1 MVTDEQ
7 VRLLRKKMAE
17 GKTIASGAAAAGMS
31 ERSGH
36 AWKQGRLPS
45 ETKTPREW
53 RTRADPFAP
62 IWQSEVEPLLAADE
76 HGVLEGTTI
85 LAELQRRHGDAY
97 GPGQLRTMQ
106 RRLHEWRALH
116 GPAKEVMFEQKHVA
130 GREGAFDF
138 TDASG
143 LGVTI
148 AGVAFAHLLFQFV
161 LSFSKWR
168 WVGLAFSETFEA
180 LVHGLQGALGELGGV
195 PPVWRSDNLS
205 AATHQIP
212 GGGRELNRRFAAV
225 LDHYGAKSTRIEPG
239 ESHQNGGAEKAHDVL
254 KSALEQEF
262 VIRGSRDF
270 ASVEAYMALVGRV
283 RDRIV
288 ASKSPALFAEE
299 RAHLLP
305 LPTTR
310 VPEYTTYTARVRQ
323 WSTIHFGHHV
333 YSVPSR
339 LIGCEVEVR
348 QHPDVIEVYY
358 RDRTKATAT
367 MPRIRGERYHQ
378 IDYRHV
384 IWSLVRKPGA
394 FARYR
399 FREELFPS
407 LTFRRTYDA
416 LVDARGERADVEYVR
431 ILHLA
436 ASTMQS
442 DVERVLDGL
451 RARGERPDFLTVKA
465 LAAPEKSPVP
475 VIHIPPPDLSV
486 YDRLH
491 RLAGGAP

>member
-17 GKTIASGAAAAGMS
+17 GKTTASAAAAAAMS
-31 ERSGH
+31 ERSAY
-36 AWKQGRLPS
+36 AWKAGALPS
-45 ETKTPREW
+45 EPREPRGW
-53 RTRADPFAP
+53 RTRQDPFNST
-62 IWQSEVEPLLAADE
+62 WTTEVVPLLKADE
-76 HGVLEGTTI
+76 HGVLEATTI

-97 GPGQLRTMQ
+97 GASQLRTLQ
-106 RRLHEWRALH
+106 RRIHHWRALH
-116 GPAKEVMFEQKHVA
+116 GPEKEVMFEQVHPP

-138 TDASG
+138 TDATE

-148 AGVAFAHLLFQFV
+148 AGEVFAHLLFQFV

-180 LVHGLQGALGELGGV
+180 VVAGLQDAFWELGSA
-195 PPVWRSDNLS
+195 PSIWRSDNLS

-212 GGGRELNRRFAAV
+212 GGGRELNRRFADV
-225 LDHYGAKSTRIEPG
+225 LTHYGAKSTRIEPG
-239 ESHQNGGAEKAHDVL
+239 KSNQNGVVEKANDVL
-254 KSALEQEF
+254 KSALEQAL
-262 VIRGSRDF
+262 VLRGSRDF
-270 ASVEAYMALVGRV
+270 ASVAKYMELVREI
-283 RDRIV
+283 RDRIN
-288 ASKSPALFAEE
+288 APKAARLAEE
-299 RAHLLP
+299 RPHLLP
-305 LPTTR
+305 LPSCR
-310 VPEYTTYTARVRQ
+310 LPAYTTYTATVRQ
-323 WSTIHFGHHV
+323 WSTIHFAHRV

-339 LIGCEVEVR
+339 LIGCEVEIR
-348 QHPDVIEVYY
+348 QHPDVIEVFY
-358 RDRTKATAT
+358 RDRTKPTAT

-407 LTFRRTYDA
+407 LVFRRAYDA

-436 ASTMQS
+436 ASTMQV
-442 DVERVLDGL
+442 DVEAALETL
-451 RARGERPDFLTVKA
+451 LARGHRPDFITVKA
-465 LAAPEKSPVP
+465 LAAPEKTAVP
-475 VIHIPPPDLSV
+475 HVHIAPPDLAI
-486 YDRLH
+486 YDRL
-491 RLAGGAP
+491 LAGGAL